1 MLTIPVLDA
10 NDSLTEVVLDER
22 TFFLHLA
29 WNSEAELWAL
39 SIENAYNE
47 LIIAGIA
54 VVPDSALVDRFRH
67 LPVPA
72 GELMAITPDGRDTIS
87 RPALPSGDVAL
98 VYIEAAELKNGAI

>member
-1 MLTIPVLDA
+1 MQTIPVLDT

-22 TFFLHLA
+22 TFFLHLS
-29 WNSEAELWAL
+29 WNSEAELWAF

-47 LIIAGIA
+47 LIIAGIT
-54 VVPDSALVDRFRH
+54 VVPDSPLLDRYRH

-72 GELMAITPDGRDTIS
+72 GELVAVTPGGRDTIS
-87 RPALPSGDVAL
+87 RLALPSGDVAL